1 MSARSKLRR
10 QPEPAPQ
17 RSRAGPLIFGLL
29 AAIGLL
35 IAWQWWRTWNG
46 SSAGEEGPPAVTEA
60 PPLAPLAESPYL
72 ESMRDATYVGSQ
84 ACIECHQD
92 QHASFL
98 QTAHSRSFGP
108 VDLAAEP
115 PDGEFAREGTAW
127 HYQSY
132 RHEGQLRHREFLAP
146 PGGEEITLVDRPLK
160 YLVGSGRF
168 SRTYL
173 AELDG
178 ILVES
183 PVTWYASLNAWNL
196 SPGFQKG
203 PYNSFSRNISADCL
217 YCHIG
222 QADFPPESE
231 NRPQFHELAIGCERC
246 HGPGSAHVALR
257 RSKADVAPGQDLTIV
272 HPERLSREL
281 SEAICHQCHLE
292 TEASAVVRGRRRDEF
307 RPGLRWS
314 DFVVNFAEESAAP
327 EMTVTG
333 HVEQM
338 HLSRCYQASQTL
350 TCTSCHD
357 PHHTPPPAERR
368 DFYRAACLKCHD
380 DQACKQPLTQRA
392 ASNQNDCAAC
402 HMPQSETDIAHVAFT
417 HHRIGIHQQQPAKPP
432 DVVPPKLVPVLDV
445 SHLSEADRERVLGLA
460 YTRLISQHQ
469 GEPKYQELWLQAEG
483 HLRTAAAGGLRDSS
497 MDTALAV
504 IANRRGDNAA
514 ARSGAEAALA
524 DSSISPGDR
533 AVAAN
538 LLAGLELDVG
548 RIKEAQ
554 DLLQQLTQWRLM
566 PSDWYLLG
574 TCRQRMGDQAGAIAA
589 FEKVLQID
597 ATEPG
602 TYRTLAPL
610 YQAAGQPERA
620 KELLER
626 AALLEEQLAKLPN

>member
-10 QPEPAPQ
+10 QPQSAPR
-17 RSRAGPLIFGLL
+17 RSRAGLVIFGLL
-29 AAIGLL
+29 TAVGLL
-35 IAWQWWRTWNG
+35 VVWQWWRTWNVSPSG
-46 SSAGEEGPPAVTEA
+46 VTAPPAITET
-60 PPLAPLAESPYL
+60 PPPAPLADSPYL
-72 ESMRDATYVGSQ
+72 ESMRNATYVGSQ
-84 ACIECHQD
+84 ACIECHEG

-98 QTAHSRSFGP
+98 QSAHSRSFGS

-115 PDGEFAREGTAW
+115 PDGQFAREGTAW
-127 HYQSY
+127 RYQSY
-132 RHEGQLRHREFLAP
+132 RAEGQLRHREFLTTTS
-146 PGGEEITLVDRPLK
+146 GEETLVDRPLK

-173 AELDG
+173 AEMDG

-217 YCHIG
+217 YCHVG

-231 NRPQFHELAIGCERC
+231 NRPQFHEFAIGCERC

-257 RSKADVAPGQDLTIV
+257 RGKAEVAASQDLTIV

-314 DFVVNFAEESAAP
+314 DFVVNFAEEKS
-327 EMTVTG
+327 ELDMTVTG

-357 PHHTPPPAERR
+357 PHHTPPTAERR
-368 DFYRAACLKCHD
+368 DFYRAACLKCHE
-380 DQACKQPLTQRA
+380 DQACKLSLIQRS

-402 HMPQSETDIAHVAFT
+402 HMPQSATDIAHVAFT
-417 HHRIGIHQQQPAKPP
+417 HHRIGIHQQQPTKPSAERP
-432 DVVPPKLVPVLDV
+432 HKLAPVLDV

-460 YTRLISQHQ
+460 YARLISQHQ

-483 HLRTAAAGGLRDSS
+483 HLRKAAGSGLRDSS

-504 IANRRGDNAA
+504 IAHLRGDNAA

-524 DSSISPGDR
+524 DPSIAPGDR
-533 AVAAN
+533 AVATS

-548 RIKEAQ
+548 RVNEAQ
-554 DLLQQLTQWRLM
+554 GLLQQLTQWRMM

-574 TCRQRMGDQAGAIAA
+574 TCRQRLGDQAGAIAA

-602 TYRTLAPL
+602 TYRTLAAL
-610 YQAAGQPERA
+610 YQAEGKPERA

-626 AALLEEQLAKLPN
+626 AALLEEHLAKLPN